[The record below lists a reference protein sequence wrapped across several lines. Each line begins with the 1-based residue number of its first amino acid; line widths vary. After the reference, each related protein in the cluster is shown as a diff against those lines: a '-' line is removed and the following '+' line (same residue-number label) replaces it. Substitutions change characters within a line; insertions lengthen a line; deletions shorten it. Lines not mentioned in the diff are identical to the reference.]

1 MRLYWVLP
9 VLAVTA
15 CSTPRQQAV
24 APPAPPQPCEQTGLA
39 SWYRVAH
46 QTTATGEAPSPG
58 AMVAAHRTLP
68 IGTRVHVTVV
78 DTGQTVVVRIDDRGP
93 FAKNRVIDLSSAA
106 AMQLGMRQGGVAQ
119 VRLQVDTPTGSTCPF
134 ENG

>member
-1 MRLYWVLP
+1 
-9 VLAVTA
+9 
-15 CSTPRQQAV
+15 
-24 APPAPPQPCEQTGLA
+24 
-39 SWYRVAH
+39 
-46 QTTATGEAPSPG
+46 
-58 AMVAAHRTLP
+58 
-68 IGTRVHVTVV
+68 VHVTVV

-106 AMQLGMRQGGVAQ
+106 AMQLGMRRGGVAQ